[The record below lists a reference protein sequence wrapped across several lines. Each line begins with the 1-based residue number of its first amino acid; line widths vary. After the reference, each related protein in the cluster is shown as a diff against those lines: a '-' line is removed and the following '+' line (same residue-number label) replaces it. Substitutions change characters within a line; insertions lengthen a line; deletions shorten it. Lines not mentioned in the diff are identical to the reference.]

1 MSPLHGARVVLDVA
15 CARLEHDDRTPPGLG
30 LLRAGLAACGPT
42 CSTSTTLA
50 PRMV

>member
-1 MSPLHGARVVLDVA
+1 MSLLQSACRVLDVA

-42 CSTSTTLA
+42 CSTSTMLA